1 MFRKKPDQLAAP
13 KSIPSTNVASKDSA
27 SKATASKSAPKKA
40 GRFAQIRQVF
50 TAAHGVDPMIG
61 WWMVLASL
69 GTLIAMVAIGV
80 LVKSWV
86 YFLILGIP
94 LATLA
99 ATVVLSVR
107 AKRAAYT
114 SIEGQPG
121 AAGAALS
128 SLRKGWY
135 FEKEPVAAEA
145 TRAGDMSSAAMVFRA
160 TGRPGVVLVAEGPAA
175 RATKLA
181 EAERKRVSRIAG
193 PSVPV
198 TVLRVGEGGAEN
210 EVSVRKVASKIQ
222 RMKPVLTKQEVAAVN
237 KRLKALGGLR
247 PPLPAGVDPNRVRMD
262 RKAMRGR

>member
-1 MFRKKPDQLAAP
+1 MFRKK
-13 KSIPSTNVASKDSA
+13 SA
-27 SKATASKSAPKKA
+27 QSAEPKKP
-40 GRFAQIRQVF
+40 GRFAQTGQVF
-50 TAAHGVDPMIG
+50 TAARGMDPMIG
-61 WWMVLASL
+61 WWMALAAL
-69 GTLIAMVAIGV
+69 GTLVAMAVIGV
-80 LVKSWV
+80 LVKHWV
-86 YFLILGIP
+86 YFLVLGVP

-99 ATVVLSVR
+99 ATAVLSIR
-107 AKRAAYT
+107 AKRAAYK

-135 FEKEPVAAEA
+135 FEQQPVAAEA
-145 TRAGDMSSAAMVFRA
+145 ARAGDMSSTAMVFRA
-160 TGRPGVVLVAEGPAA
+160 TGRPGVVLVVEGPAA

-181 EAERKRVSRIAG
+181 ESERKKISRIAG
-193 PSVPV
+193 ASVPV
-198 TVLRVGEGGAEN
+198 TVLRVGEGGGKD

-222 RMKPVLTKQEVAAVN
+222 RMKPVLTKEEVLAVN